1 MYDYMYESQRP
12 PKIESKSLTKVDK
25 ETSKKLNEAILEC
38 IIEDSRP
45 FGDFRKKGMLEFLKL
60 VKKI

>member
-1 MYDYMYESQRP
+1 MYDYMYESQRL

-25 ETSKKLNEAILEC
+25 ETSKKLNEAIIEY

-45 FGDFRKKGMLEFLKL
+45 FGDFGKKGMLEFLNL

>member
-1 MYDYMYESQRP
+1 MYDYMYASQRP
-12 PKIESKSLTKVDK
+12 PTIENKSLTKVDK
-25 ETSKKLNEAILEC
+25 ETSKKLNEALLEC

>member
-1 MYDYMYESQRP
+1 M
-12 PKIESKSLTKVDK
+12 DK

-45 FGDFRKKGMLEFLKL
+45 FGDFRKKGMQEFLKL